1 MLKKLCLVLV
11 AAAAALL
18 VGELA
23 LRLLLGP
30 PAKLGLLYYRDAEG
44 EPIGLPGK
52 EGEALAAA
60 YQRGLIEL
68 VPEAQL
74 PPGRTRHR
82 FAPGADF
89 YLCYTDAE
97 RLAADWL
104 DDRGCVEVKINSLG
118 LREREELQPDN
129 KAPDE
134 KRVVC
139 IGDSFTF
146 GWGIPV
152 EQCWV
157 RLLEE
162 RLRESGDNIRTINC
176 GASGAIVADEYATG
190 LEHRFGRFQPDVVV
204 VSLYPNDL
212 VPSMGLCVIGPQPKA
227 TGLLVF
233 DYLRLATM
241 RDPLDLDPA
250 HDWLRELLDLPREQ
264 GELGMV
270 YGPDKPFEA
279 MWSQQGPQ
287 RAIVAMRDWCNNHN
301 SKLVV
306 ILWPFLQGLGPSVW
320 HPFEQLHEAVAVYC
334 EQVSVPF
341 LDLLPVLR
349 QTPARELWVTPS
361 DLHANPR
368 AQRLVTPAI
377 AEFVGRQL

>member
-118 LREREELQPDN
+118 LREREELRPDN

-134 KRVVC
+134 KR
-139 IGDSFTF
+139 TF
-146 GWGIPV
+146 GY
-152 EQCWV
+152 
-157 RLLEE
+157 R
-162 RLRESGDNIRTINC
+162 
-176 GASGAIVADEYATG
+176 
-190 LEHRFGRFQPDVVV
+190 RF
-204 VSLYPNDL
+204 
-212 VPSMGLCVIGPQPKA
+212 
-227 TGLLVF
+227 
-233 DYLRLATM
+233 
-241 RDPLDLDPA
+241 
-250 HDWLRELLDLPREQ
+250 
-264 GELGMV
+264 
-270 YGPDKPFEA
+270 
-279 MWSQQGPQ
+279 
-287 RAIVAMRDWCNNHN
+287 
-301 SKLVV
+301 
-306 ILWPFLQGLGPSVW
+306 
-320 HPFEQLHEAVAVYC
+320 
-334 EQVSVPF
+334 
-341 LDLLPVLR
+341 
-349 QTPARELWVTPS
+349 
-361 DLHANPR
+361 
-368 AQRLVTPAI
+368 
-377 AEFVGRQL
+377 